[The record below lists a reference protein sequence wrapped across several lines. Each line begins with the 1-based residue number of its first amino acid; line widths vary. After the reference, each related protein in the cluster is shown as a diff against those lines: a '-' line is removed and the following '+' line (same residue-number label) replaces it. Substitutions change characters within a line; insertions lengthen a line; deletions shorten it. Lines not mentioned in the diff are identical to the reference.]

1 MTTLHC
7 VIHARRCNRVA
18 ITLRR
23 IANCENPRCAAKE
36 VLALCEAANFYIN
49 KRNDWMERARRER
62 KESLVRFG
70 SDGQRVQYRDADEAS
85 EHFLRMQEGL
95 C

>member
-1 MTTLHC
+1 MTAQHC
-7 VIHARRCNRVA
+7 VIQARQCNRVA

-23 IANCENPRCAAKE
+23 IAKGPCTGKE
-36 VLALCEAANFYIN
+36 ALTLAETANHYITE
-49 KRNDWMERARRER
+49 RDEWMVSAHDER

>member
-1 MTTLHC
+1 MTAQHC
-7 VIHARRCNRVA
+7 VNNARHLNRVA

-23 IANCENPRCAAKE
+23 IANSDTPRCTAKE
-36 VLALCEAANFYIN
+36 VLDLCEAANFYIN